1 MILSFEFLQHLKFLF
16 GNILLSIVVLL
27 IKNEINMYTLLNQIK
42 CVDLKVG
49 SQQDYDVKSCR
60 GV

>member
-42 CVDLKVG
+42 CVDL
-49 SQQDYDVKSCR
+49 
-60 GV
+60 